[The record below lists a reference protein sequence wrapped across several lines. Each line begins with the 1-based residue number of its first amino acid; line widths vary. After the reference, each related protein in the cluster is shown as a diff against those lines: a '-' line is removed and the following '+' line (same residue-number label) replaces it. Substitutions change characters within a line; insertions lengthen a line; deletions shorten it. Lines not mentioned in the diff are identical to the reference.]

1 VFWDGW
7 SPSPSKEQPSI
18 LAGSGTIGPCCKIS
32 PVPPIKLASTRQRLR
47 NQVALVTGA
56 TRGIGLAIARAL
68 AAEGCNLV
76 LTGRDVS
83 ALTRISRELA
93 SAKINVLAHP
103 CDVRDP
109 QSVDDLFRAIRRQCK
124 RLDILV
130 NNAGIAH
137 ANLTVDTLSLPLWQ
151 DVIETNLTGMFL
163 VTQAALAIMK
173 RGGTIVNN
181 LSIAANRVFAG
192 SAAYI
197 ASKHG
202 ALGLTNTL
210 REELRPRGIR
220 VIALLP
226 GATNTEIWNTF
237 WPEVPRKKMM
247 SPATVAAAVVN
258 AIQLPPNATVETLE
272 ILPTA
277 GRL

>member
-1 VFWDGW
+1 
-7 SPSPSKEQPSI
+7 
-18 LAGSGTIGPCCKIS
+18 
-32 PVPPIKLASTRQRLR
+32 VPPRNSTRRLS
-47 NQVALVTGA
+47 NNVALVTGA
-56 TRGIGLAIARAL
+56 TRGIGQAIAQAL

-76 LTGRDVS
+76 VTGRDEP
-83 ALTRISRELA
+83 ALRRVSRELA
-93 SAKINVLAHP
+93 SAKIKVLAQL

-109 QSVDDLFRAIRRQCK
+109 QSVDDLFRAIRQKCK
-124 RLDILV
+124 RLDIVV

-137 ANLTVDTLSLPLWQ
+137 ANLSVYKLPLPLWQ
-151 DVIETNLTGMFL
+151 DVIDTNLTGTFL

-181 LSIAANRVFAG
+181 LSIVANRVFAG

-237 WPEVPRKKMM
+237 WPQAPRKKMM

-277 GRL
+277 GLL

>member
-1 VFWDGW
+1 LPR
-7 SPSPSKEQPSI
+7 S
-18 LAGSGTIGPCCKIS
+18 
-32 PVPPIKLASTRQRLR
+32 ASNKARPLH
-47 NQVALVTGA
+47 NQVALVTGS
-56 TRGIGLAIARAL
+56 TRGIGLAVARAL

-76 LTGRDVS
+76 LTGRDEQ
-83 ALTRISRELA
+83 ALRRVSRELA
-93 SAKINVLAHP
+93 SVKIKVLAQS
-103 CDVRDP
+103 CDLRDP
-109 QSVDDLFRAIRRQCK
+109 QAVDDLFRAVRQKFK

-137 ANLTVDTLSLPLWQ
+137 TNFTVDKQPLSLWKN
-151 DVIETNLTGMFL
+151 VIDTNLTGMFL
-163 VTQAALAIMK
+163 ATQAALAMMK

-210 REELRPRGIR
+210 RDELRPRGIR
-220 VIALLP
+220 VIGLFP
-226 GATNTEIWNTF
+226 GATSTDIWNSF
-237 WPEVPRKKMM
+237 WPQARRKKMM

-258 AIQLPPNATVETLE
+258 AILLPPNATLETLE
-272 ILPTA
+272 ILPSA
-277 GRL
+277 GIL

>member
-1 VFWDGW
+1 VPHK
-7 SPSPSKEQPSI
+7 SS
-18 LAGSGTIGPCCKIS
+18 TGP
-32 PVPPIKLASTRQRLR
+32 LH
-47 NQVALVTGA
+47 NQVALITGA

-68 AAEGCNLV
+68 AAEGCKVV
-76 LTGRDVS
+76 LTGRDNS
-83 ALTRISRELA
+83 ALRRISRELA
-93 SAKINVLAHP
+93 SAKLKVLHHP
-103 CDVRDP
+103 CDIRDP
-109 QSVDDLFRAIRRQCK
+109 QSIDDLFRAVRRQCK
-124 RLDILV
+124 RLDILI

-137 ANLTVDTLSLPLWQ
+137 ANLTVDKIPLPLWQ
-151 DVIETNLTGMFL
+151 DVIETNLTGTFL

-181 LSIAANRVFAG
+181 LSIAANRAFAG
-192 SAAYI
+192 SAAYA

-226 GATNTEIWNTF
+226 GATNTDIWNTF
-237 WPEVPRKKMM
+237 WPQAPRKKMM
-247 SPATVAAAVVN
+247 SPATVADAVVN
-258 AIQLPPNATVETLE
+258 AILLPTNATVETLE

-277 GRL
+277 GLL